1 MASTSICNQYL
12 TLLGVPHT
20 ACFADKI
27 FNTHPYSG
35 TLKGFQ
41 SLLDLYNVSS
51 EIRRYADKS
60 SVFTE
65 RGPFLAMILGKL
77 EIVTAIDDDSVTIV
91 KDSKPEKMAKADF
104 LKQWNGKALFA
115 TPGCESCEPEFRKH
129 KQIRGV
135 ALARR
140 WGIPLCGIILFV
152 LFYITN
158 GLYHSIGATLV
169 AIFDIVG
176 IYACYQLLRDQLHVS
191 SAAGDAI
198 CGFLAEKGCEKIM
211 ARDVSKIFGVIGWGE
226 VGMAYFAVSLVAL
239 LLYPASIGYL
249 ALFNA
254 CCLPYTVWSIAY
266 QKFVAKTWCT
276 LCVAVQTLQW
286 LLFGSYLL
294 ADAWHGL
301 WPLHSSFFI
310 LGFSYL
316 GALLIIDKL
325 LSVIAPALDNKTT
338 SVKFDNLRLRS
349 DVLEIEQKDE
359 PEIASLSDG
368 AALIFGNADGAP
380 QAVIFCDPTSPQALE
395 LHREIDTI
403 LKKGLSAAYIFATDK
418 PENEALARKIISHY
432 QAKGAGA
439 TWGALSRLFA
449 SGGVDTSMFD
459 LNVLNPQAAEVSDA
473 IAKMRKWQ
481 EDSYIYAAPTIAVNG
496 RLLPSLYSLHDLVYI
511 Y

>member
-12 TLLGVPHT
+12 SLLGVPHT

-27 FNTHPYSG
+27 FTTHPYSG

-51 EIRRYADKS
+51 ELRSFTDKW
-60 SVFTE
+60 SVFSE
-65 RGPFLAMILGKL
+65 KAPFLAMVLGKL
-77 EIVTAIDDDSVTIV
+77 EIVTAFGDDSVTIV
-91 KDSKPEKMAKADF
+91 KGSKTETMTKADF
-104 LKQWNGKALFA
+104 IKQWNGKALFA

-140 WGIPLCGIILFV
+140 WGIPLCAVVLFA
-152 LFYITN
+152 LFYISN
-158 GLYHSIGATLV
+158 GLYHSLGATLV
-169 AIFDIVG
+169 ALFDMAG

-211 ARDVSKIFGVIGWGE
+211 ARDISKIFGVIGWGE
-226 VGMAYFAVSLVAL
+226 VGMAYFSVSLVAL
-239 LLYPASIGYL
+239 LLFPSSIGYL

-254 CCLPYTVWSIAY
+254 CCLPYTVWSISY

-301 WPLHSSFFI
+301 WPLSASLFI

-325 LSVIAPALDNKTT
+325 LSVIAPAIDNKTT

-349 DVLEIEQKDE
+349 DVLAIEQKDE
-359 PEIASLSDG
+359 PEIAPLPDG
-368 AALIFGNADGAP
+368 AALLFGAPDGAEP
-380 QAVIFCDPTSPQALE
+380 QAVVYCDPTSPGALD

-403 LKKGLSAAYIFATDK
+403 LKKGLSAAYVFATDK
-418 PENEALARKIISHY
+418 PENEALARKIVSLY
-432 QAKGAGA
+432 RSKGAEE
-439 TWGALSRLFA
+439 TWSTLSRLFA
-449 SGGVDTSMFD
+449 GEASELTSDSLDT
-459 LNVLNPQAAEVSDA
+459 QAAEVTDVIS
-473 IAKMRKWQ
+473 KMRQWQ
-481 EDSYIYAAPTIAVNG
+481 ADSYIFAAPTIAVNG
-496 RLLPSLYSLHDLVYI
+496 RFLPSLYSLHDLVYI